1 MLYIRK
7 QVRLAVLLLLAL
19 AGVGLVLR
27 KFTGSQQK
35 SGVFSNEGT
44 PVILWP
50 ANKTLHP
57 SKFTKNDLSQSD
69 IASVQKFVFFTGY
82 ERSGHS
88 FFGSILDAHP
98 NIVLSTA
105 FFLFRQLVEKGYQL
119 RNVSELYN
127 DIYHKSLRF
136 SHNAAHFHEFKG
148 YTLDVPGLWQGKFET
163 LVVIGDKAAHT
174 TADTFSENLH
184 HSVAKFQALRKL
196 VGVPIMVIH
205 VIRNPYDMISTDVL
219 YRANNFKG
227 DSRGKLLNTTIE
239 HKFSNTTL
247 IRERA
252 AWYSKRFEA
261 VVKMTEMCEL
271 TLLEVHSEDLVR
283 DFRGTL
289 QSACDVLGVE
299 CSDRYMEGCQE
310 KAYKS
315 VSRTRDLVE
324 WTPKLRELIERNT
337 VQKYPFLRGY
347 TFENDFYN
355 HSA

>member
-1 MLYIRK
+1 MLK
-7 QVRLAVLLLLAL
+7 PVRVVVLLLLAL
-19 AGVGLVLR
+19 VGAALILV
-27 KFTGSQQK
+27 KFTGFHLE
-35 SGVFSNEGT
+35 SGASSKQVAT
-44 PVILWP
+44 PVQLS
-50 ANKTLHP
+50 NKSLQAAA
-57 SKFTKNDLSQSD
+57 KNDLSQSD

-105 FFLFRQLVEKGYQL
+105 FFLFRQLVQNGYQL
-119 RNVSELYN
+119 HNVSELYN
-127 DIYHKSLRF
+127 DIYHKSLIF
-136 SHNAAHFHEFKG
+136 SQRAATRADYKG
-148 YTLDVPGLWQGKFET
+148 YTLDLPGLWQGKFET
-163 LVVIGDKAAHT
+163 LVVIGDKSAART
-174 TADTFSENLH
+174 TDMFSENLPLF
-184 HSVAKFQALRKL
+184 VVKFQELRKL
-196 VGVPIMVIH
+196 LSVPIVVIH
-205 VIRNPYDMISTDVL
+205 IVRNPYDMISTDVL
-219 YRANNFKG
+219 YRGFSG
-227 DSRGKLLNTTIE
+227 RGKLPNATIE